1 MLAKKLRLTFLET
14 KCQHTHWDGM
24 TKEKSA
30 AAKQFKKP
38 AHWSNDPVPAPKL
51 TDPLKGE
58 PKALS
63 PTRYGD
69 WEKDGIAWDF

>member
-1 MLAKKLRLTFLET
+1 MARRLTFIET
-14 KCQHTHWDGM
+14 KRQHGHLTGM
-24 TKEKSA
+24 TKQKSE
-30 AAKQFKKP
+30 AAKHFKKP
-38 AHWSNDPVPAPKL
+38 AHWTNDPVPAPKK

-58 PKALS
+58 PRDLS